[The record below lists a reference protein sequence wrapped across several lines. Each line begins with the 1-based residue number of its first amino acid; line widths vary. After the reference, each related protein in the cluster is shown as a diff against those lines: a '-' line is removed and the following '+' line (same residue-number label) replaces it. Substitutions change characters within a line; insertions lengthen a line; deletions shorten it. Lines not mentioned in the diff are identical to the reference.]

1 MLGKIQV
8 VSLRSIW
15 KNEAQDFTPWLA
27 ENIEELGVT
36 LGLELEYEDK
46 EVSVG
51 PYSADILAKDAGTG
65 KYVVIENQ
73 LEKTNHDHLGKC
85 ITYSA
90 VLDASAVIWI
100 ASDFTEEHKKAL
112 DWLNDHTSEEIAFY
126 GVKLELIR
134 IDNSFPAV
142 QFNIQSKPNEVV
154 RQATKSKESGE
165 LSNAKKIQLQF
176 WDYFREALIKTGKIR
191 SLQTPRPQY
200 WFDIAL
206 GKSNVHLSNIFT
218 TNQKRIGVRVY
229 IHNKEAE
236 IWLPYFLQNKKRVE
250 EEIGEKLEWNPNPN
264 NKDKIIALNRNFD
277 FENKD
282 SWDEAINWSVNYTL
296 AFKKVF
302 GELIK
307 EYREGINEGSPISKL
322 IDINESVSTRS
333 P

>member
-8 VSLRSIW
+8 VPLRSIW

-27 ENIEELGVT
+27 DNIDDLGEA

-126 GVKLELIR
+126 GVKLELQQI
-134 IDNSFPAV
+134 SFKPAT
-142 QFNIQSKPNEVV
+142 SMV
-154 RQATKSKESGE
+154 R
-165 LSNAKKIQLQF
+165 
-176 WDYFREALIKTGKIR
+176 
-191 SLQTPRPQY
+191 
-200 WFDIAL
+200 
-206 GKSNVHLSNIFT
+206 
-218 TNQKRIGVRVY
+218 
-229 IHNKEAE
+229 
-236 IWLPYFLQNKKRVE
+236 
-250 EEIGEKLEWNPNPN
+250 
-264 NKDKIIALNRNFD
+264 
-277 FENKD
+277 
-282 SWDEAINWSVNYTL
+282 
-296 AFKKVF
+296 
-302 GELIK
+302 
-307 EYREGINEGSPISKL
+307 
-322 IDINESVSTRS
+322 
-333 P
+333 

>member
-15 KNEAQDFTPWLA
+15 KHEAQDFTPWLA
-27 ENIEELGVT
+27 DNIEELGEA
-36 LGLELEYEDK
+36 LGLELEYEDR

-73 LEKTNHDHLGKC
+73 LEKTDHDHLGKC

-126 GVKLELIR
+126 GVRLELIK
-134 IDNSFPAV
+134 INDSPPAV
-142 QFNIQSKPNEVV
+142 QFNTLSTPNEVV
-154 RQATKSKESGE
+154 RQATKSKENTD
-165 LSNAKKIQLQF
+165 LSNTKKLQLEF
-176 WDYFREALIKTGKIR
+176 WSHFREALIQTGKVR

-200 WFDIAL
+200 WFDVAL
-206 GKSNVHLSNIFT
+206 GKSGVHLSNIFN

-229 IHNKEAE
+229 IQNKEAE
-236 IWLPYFLQNKKRVE
+236 LWFPYFEENKIKIEQIV
-250 EEIGEKLEWNPNPN
+250 GEKLEWNPNSN
-264 NKDKIIALNRNFD
+264 NKDKIIAINQD
-277 FENKD
+277 FEFEDKS
-282 SWDEAINWSVNYTL
+282 SWNNAVEWLVTKTL
-296 AFKKVF
+296 IFKQVF
-302 GELIK
+302 GDLI
-307 EYREGINEGSPISKL
+307 REN
-322 IDINESVSTRS
+322 R
-333 P
+333 